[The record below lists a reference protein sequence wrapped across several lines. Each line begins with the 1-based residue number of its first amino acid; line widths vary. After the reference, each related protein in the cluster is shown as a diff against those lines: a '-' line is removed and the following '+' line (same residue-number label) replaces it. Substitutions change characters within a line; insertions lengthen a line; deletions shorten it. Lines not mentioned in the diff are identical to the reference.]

1 MANKTLELALRIV
14 AEATGK
20 QNLEQLVAELRRI
33 EQSADDAAP
42 ATDQLSQNL
51 DETAQ
56 AAKQTSQSSNE
67 LADDLASSTTASTKL
82 GESLRDV
89 ANNAKTTA
97 SDTQA
102 LSGDLNQ
109 IGTATTNASQKAGVL
124 ADVIDELGNQQELIR
139 AFERSKRELEEQEI
153 ATAAA
158 AHALDQLQKQAQ
170 DTSKPFVELARGIDL
185 AERDLQQMRVELT
198 QQTTKHNALQQELKR
213 TGLDTN
219 NLSIA
224 KRNLAGRFNQAGKAV
239 DGFTQDL
246 KQGSAAQQA
255 HAESLGNV
263 ASQIAAVAAAY
274 FGLDQVGQAVRSVFE
289 TGDKFEKLQ
298 VQMNGLMGSIAQ
310 GEKASAWITEFT
322 KNTPLQLGEVS
333 QAFVKL
339 KAFGLDPM
347 DGTLQSITDSALK
360 LGGSYQEVEGI
371 SLALGQAWAK
381 QKLQGE
387 EILQLVERGI
397 PVWDMLQTVTGKNV
411 QELQKLSSA
420 GQLGRDVIKQLIDE
434 MGRTSTGSAAA
445 QMALFSGQVSNAKDN
460 LEQFYNLIAK
470 SGAMDWLK
478 GQIGDLNKEFAAMAA
493 DGRLQEWAQ
502 SISDT
507 IVATGTAIKDTI
519 TTLYEYREEI
529 GFVAKAWLAL
539 KIGSYFSSVVA
550 GAVSATRAFVTYR
563 AAVTAATTATNAATV
578 AANRW
583 RNVAGV
589 IARGG
594 VYLALTNEV
603 INLIGE
609 YQNLKVA
616 EAGVAESQRNAELQA
631 AKLKG
636 ELELISSTT
645 GILVTSLEEV
655 EAAVAAGT
663 LVMNETT
670 GAYENAARKAEALA
684 EATRIAAEEERKRQE
699 LLRLTIPETL
709 RVIETLE
716 QQAQNLN
723 GVRAG
728 VDGFIQSIESARTAL
743 AGAGEEYNQQLV
755 LLDSLKAK
763 FESHNESLARQ
774 AYLAGDVKKAYKELG
789 ITSADALTQTATKL
803 QGAFELLQQSNEPVA
818 MQQQAF
824 LKWAKAAVEAAN
836 ATDQTVPASVQAA
849 AAALG
854 LTAELDKLV
863 NAANKLKPATDEN
876 STATAKFASVLA
888 STRAAMENNK
898 KILDSSTASAE
909 QKAKA
914 QAALNRQTGLM
925 VEQETDLA
933 RVRELETKNLQ
944 GLNVEQRKLEQEL
957 EQVNQQYKIGALT
970 AEDYQHKKERISNIL
985 SVVNDLLGDFKD
997 AQDNATDATKRGTQA
1012 TESATKA
1019 NERSL
1024 KSLRQQ
1030 KEELEKVS
1038 QSANRAATSMSNYQ
1052 NRNRPT
1058 VEQIVDYQEKYET
1071 GRGAAYRFESAEV
1084 IAERARREREKMQQQ
1099 QYAQF
1104 ERAINASTSTSEL
1117 SKIYDR
1123 IFKQLV
1129 YIDGEQKRALRD
1141 LIDRQRESLKQVAS
1155 AKRNPTR
1162 SNTITPR
1169 ENTEYYSPSPVPTR
1183 PNNSSPL
1190 SDAVN
1195 GKLDKLL
1202 TLLTGQ
1208 QSGKRIVLELKL
1220 PSGNTA
1226 ELYTTI
1232 RDQLLEELEQ
1242 LSNAQ

>member
-1 MANKTLELALRIV
+1 MSFKNKVVEFIIKGRDLLSAPTKTAEKEASKLEKTIEILNAELARDEAQKQSILRYQALSKSLVENQKSYQAASIKAAELSRAKKDASQSSKRLEKSLSDAELALKKL
-14 AEATGK
+14 EDEFDSTGRTSSTLN
-20 QNLEQLVAELRRI
+20 QSIQEQRTEVERV
-33 EQSADDAAP
+33 
-42 ATDQLSQNL
+42 
-51 DETAQ
+51 
-56 AAKQTSQSSNE
+56 SNE
-67 LADDLASSTTASTKL
+67 YKDSIRVLSEHDLALKNSRSGVNKLASSLSKGRSEFAQLEKKLAKQNVDLTNLGDAYKKLETKQL
-82 GESLRDV
+82 G
-89 ANNAKTTA
+89 ATK
-97 SDTQA
+97 A
-102 LSGDLNQ
+102 LDSV
-109 IGTATTNASQKAGVL
+109 SQKL
-124 ADVIDELGNQQELIR
+124 
-139 AFERSKRELEEQEI
+139 SKQ
-153 ATAAA
+153 
-158 AHALDQLQKQAQ
+158 
-170 DTSKPFVELARGIDL
+170 
-185 AERDLQQMRVELT
+185 
-198 QQTTKHNALQQELKR
+198 KR
-213 TGLDTN
+213 TLDST
-219 NLSIA
+219 SRSA
-224 KRNLAGRFNQAGKAV
+224 KDYSGNISLA
-239 DGFTQDL
+239 TSDL
-246 KQGSAAQQA
+246 ISM
-255 HAESLGNV
+255 
-263 ASQIAAVAAAY
+263 AAAY
-274 FGLDQVGQAVRSVFE
+274 IGLDKLTESLSNVFSVGS
-289 TGDKFEKLQ
+289 KFELLA
-298 VQMNGLMGSIAQ
+298 VQMNGLMGSIAGGKQ
-310 GEKASAWITEFT
+310 ASQWIKEFT
-322 KNTPLQLGEVS
+322 KSTPLQLSEVS

-360 LGGSYQEVEGI
+360 LGGGFQEVEGI

-387 EILQLVERGI
+387 EILQLVERGV
-397 PVWDMLQTVTGKNV
+397 PVWDMLQNVTGKNV

-434 MGRTSTGSAAA
+434 MGRTSTGAAA
-445 QMALFSGQVSNAKDN
+445 DQMALFSGQVSNAKDN
-460 LEQFYNLIAK
+460 LDQFYNLIAQ

-478 GQIGDLNKEFAAMAA
+478 SQINDLNKSFAQMAS
-493 DGRLQEWAQ
+493 DGSLKRWAK

-507 IVATGTAIKDTI
+507 IVATGESIKLAVSTI
-519 TTLYEYREEI
+519 VDYKEEI
-529 GFVAKAWLAL
+529 TSLIKVWLAL
-539 KIGSYFSSVVA
+539 KVGTYFSNVVS
-550 GAVSATRAFVTYR
+550 GAR
-563 AAVTAATTATNAATV
+563 AAMTSLASYVISLKTVNQQTEATSKSSVRLGNILKSVGAISAYTILIDQL
-578 AANRW
+578 ANLYFEYKKL
-583 RNVAGV
+583 
-589 IARGG
+589 I
-594 VYLALTNEV
+594 LIQNEV
-603 INLIGE
+603 NKSRRE
-609 YQNLKVA
+609 
-616 EAGVAESQRNAELQA
+616 AELSA
-631 AKLKG
+631 AKLAAEFKN
-636 ELELISSTT
+636 ISEST
-645 GILVTSLEEV
+645 GIAITNMQSFDKALSDGLIVL
-655 EAAVAAGT
+655 
-663 LVMNETT
+663 NETT
-670 GAYENAARKAEALA
+670 GLYEGVAKKQERLA
-684 EATRIAAEEERKRQE
+684 ETTRIAAEEERKRQE
-699 LLRLTIPETL
+699 LLRLTIPEAL
-709 RVIETLE
+709 SVIETLE

-743 AGAGEEYNQQLV
+743 AGAGAEYSQQLV

-774 AYLAGDVKKAYKELG
+774 AYLTNDVSKAYKELG
-789 ITSADALTQTATKL
+789 ITSADALTQAATKL

-818 MQQQAF
+818 MQQAAF
-824 LKWAKAAVEAAN
+824 LKWSQAAIEAAS

-863 NAANKLKPATDEN
+863 NAANKLKPATDIN
-876 STATAKFASVLA
+876 SDAVNRFAAALDK
-888 STRAAMENNK
+888 TKAAMENHK
-898 KILDSSTASAE
+898 RILDSSTASAE
-909 QKAKA
+909 QKRKA
-914 QAALNRQTGLM
+914 QAALNHQTGLV
-925 VEQETDLA
+925 VEQEADLA
-933 RVRELETKNLQ
+933 RVRKLETKSLQ
-944 GLNVEQRKLEQEL
+944 QLSLEQRKLEQEL
-957 EQVNQQYKIGALT
+957 AQVNQQYQVGALS
-970 AEDYQHKKERISNIL
+970 AEDYQHKKDRVSQIL
-985 SVVNDLLGDFKD
+985 SVVNNLLGDFKN
-997 AQDNATDATKRGTQA
+997 AQDAATDATKRGTRA
-1012 TESATKA
+1012 TEDATKA

-1058 VEQIVDYQEKYET
+1058 VEQIVDYQDKYET

-1141 LIDRQRESLKQVAS
+1141 LIDRQRESLKAVAS

>member
-1 MANKTLELALRIV
+1 MADKTLQLALRIV

-20 QNLEQLVAELRRI
+20 QNLEQLVAELRNI

-42 ATDQLSQNL
+42 ATDQLGHNL

-56 AAKQTSQSSNE
+56 AAKQTSKQSTE
-67 LADDLASSTTASTKL
+67 LADDLTSSTTASAKL

-89 ANNAKTTA
+89 TNKAKTTA
-97 SDTQA
+97 SNTQA
-102 LSGDLNQ
+102 LSSDLNQ
-109 IGTATTNASQKAGVL
+109 VGTATTNASQKAGVL
-124 ADVIDELGNQQELIR
+124 ADVIDELGNQQELIH

-170 DTSKPFVELARGIDL
+170 DTTKPFVELARGIDL
-185 AERDLQQMRVELT
+185 AERDLQQMRAELT
-198 QQTTKHNALQQELKR
+198 QQITKHNSLQAELKR
-213 TGLDTN
+213 SGIDTKD
-219 NLSIA
+219 LTVA
-224 KRNLAGRFNQAGKAV
+224 KRNLAAGFTKAGKSV

-246 KQGSAAQQA
+246 KQGSAAQKA
-255 HAESLGNV
+255 HAASLGNV

-322 KNTPLQLGEVS
+322 KNTPLQMGEVS

-360 LGGSYQEVEGI
+360 LGGGFQEVEGI

-387 EILQLVERGI
+387 EILQLVERGV
-397 PVWDMLQTVTGKNV
+397 PVWDMLQDVTGKNV
-411 QELQKLSSA
+411 EELQKLSSA
-420 GQLGRDVIKQLIDE
+420 GKLGRDVIKQLIDE
-434 MGRTSTGSAAA
+434 MGRASAGSAAA

-460 LEQFYNLIAK
+460 LEQFYNMIAQ

-478 GQIGDLNKEFAAMAA
+478 GQLTELNNEFGAMAA

-519 TTLYEYREEI
+519 STLYEYREEI
-529 GFVAKAWLAL
+529 AFVAKAWLAL
-539 KIGSYFSSVVA
+539 KVGSYFSNVVA
-550 GAVSATRAFVTYR
+550 GAVSATQAFTTYS
-563 AAVTAATTATNAATV
+563 AAVTAATAATNTATI

-583 RNVAGV
+583 RSALGFV
-589 IARGG
+589 ARGG
-594 VYLALTNEV
+594 MYLALTNEV
-603 INLIGE
+603 INLVGE

-699 LLRLTIPETL
+699 LLRLTVPEAL

-755 LLDSLKAK
+755 LLDSLEVK
-763 FESHNESLARQ
+763 FTAHSESLERQ
-774 AYLAGDVKKAYKELG
+774 AYLTNDVSKAYKELG
-789 ITSADALTQTATKL
+789 ITSADALTKTATKL
-803 QGAFELLQQSNEPVA
+803 QGAFELIQQSNEPIA

-824 LKWAKAAVEAAN
+824 LKWANAAIEAAS

-863 NAANKLKPATDEN
+863 NAANKLKPATDIN
-876 STATAKFASVLA
+876 SDAVNRFATALDK
-888 STRAAMENNK
+888 TKAAMENNK

-909 QKAKA
+909 QKRKA
-914 QAALNRQTGLM
+914 QAALNHQTGLV
-925 VEQETDLA
+925 VEQEADLA
-933 RVRELETKNLQ
+933 RVRELETKSLQ
-944 GLNVEQRKLEQEL
+944 QLSLEQRKLEQEL
-957 EQVNQQYKIGALT
+957 AQVNQQYQAGALS
-970 AEDYQHKKERISNIL
+970 AEDYQHKKDRVSQIL
-985 SVVNDLLGDFKD
+985 SVVNNLLGDFKN
-997 AQDNATDATKRGTQA
+997 AQDAATNATKRGTRA
-1012 TESATKA
+1012 TEDATKA
-1019 NERSL
+1019 NELSL

-1038 QSANRAATSMSNYQ
+1038 QSADRAATSMSNYK

-1058 VEQIVDYQEKYET
+1058 VEQIVDYQDKYET

-1084 IAERARREREKMQQQ
+1084 IAERERRRREKMKQS
-1099 QYAQF
+1099 QYENF
-1104 ERAINASTSTSEL
+1104 ERAINSASNTDEL

-1141 LIDRQRESLKQVAS
+1141 LINRQRESLKTVAS
-1155 AKRNPTR
+1155 VSRSPTR

-1169 ENTEYYSPSPVPTR
+1169 ENVQYYSPSPVPTR